1 MTSEFKKQGPA
12 QTKSPTKYIIRW
24 ASTNVVSWNIDKKLI
39 KNEIQ
44 FTDSRLSTMI
54 TLLNDPSNTE

>member
-12 QTKSPTKYIIRW
+12 QTKCP
-24 ASTNVVSWNIDKKLI
+24 NIDKKLI

-44 FTDSRLSTMI
+44 FTDCL
-54 TLLNDPSNTE
+54 

>member
-1 MTSEFKKQGPA
+1 MTSEFKKQEPA
-12 QTKSPTKYIIRW
+12 QTKCPKKYIIRW
-24 ASTNVVSWNIDKKLI
+24 ALQLLWVKILI

-54 TLLNDPSNTE
+54 TSLNDPKNTE